1 VSARYV
7 CASDR
12 RRMMVKAHASL
23 NGIDYLEVLDNDAP
37 PGVPRQRTLL
47 VHFHKPIPA
56 FDAGNVRIEGGVR
69 ITPVRV
75 LWAARANQVASPPG
89 TAPDAAFF
97 PALSDAAKVLV
108 IRTDSAG
115 DYSSYELSLAA
126 SASDDEPPAGFDP
139 RTSSVS
145 FSFKVECPSRFDC
158 AEVPDCPPA
167 ELTEPAIDY
176 LVKDYAGFRRL
187 MLDRISTLAPDLRE
201 RNPADVTVAV
211 VELLAYYADH
221 LSYYQDAVGTEAYL
235 ATARKRVS
243 LRRHARMLDYRLGE
257 GSNARTWVC
266 FAAAADGSGD
276 GVLPAGTKVLSLDP
290 EDPAPSPTVDPGA
303 LEALLAAGDRLV
315 FETMRDVRVRRAHNA
330 LDFYTWDEDECCLP
344 AGATAAT
351 LRRPAGFALAPGDLL
366 LLEEARDPLTGVA
379 GDADPARRHVVLL
392 TRVTTRTPGGT
403 SLQDPLDGTPI
414 AEVAWEADDA
424 LPFPLCIS
432 ARDEGKT
439 LRTVGVARGNV
450 APADHG
456 LTYAGEDLIPRA
468 APENARYRPRVARG
482 PLTFRTPAGKGGSA
496 AAMMRGGGAPEPA
509 ISLREDDGTLWSA
522 RPDLVGSDRF
532 ATEFVVE
539 MDESGLAQL
548 RFGDGVSGA
557 EPVEASVLRATYRVG
572 NGTRGNVGHSAL
584 GQVVVPGKGIERVW
598 NPLPATG
605 GTDPEPAEH
614 ARMMAPW
621 AFRTLERAVTAADHV
636 VVAERDPGVQKA
648 SARIRWTGSWHT
660 AFVTVD
666 RTGGRAV
673 DPRFDAHLTDFFDGF
688 RMAGRD
694 VEIDGAV
701 HVPLDLA
708 LTVCVARG
716 HVAAAVERAVL
727 DVLSARTL
735 PRGRGFFHPDAFTFG
750 QPVYLSRIYE
760 AVLAVPGVEW
770 VDATRFHRWNHDPNG
785 ELGLGVLQP
794 GAFEVVRLDNDPSF
808 PENGLI
814 EITTEGG
821 I

>member
-1 VSARYV
+1 MSARYV
-7 CASDR
+7 CESDR
-12 RRMMVKAHASL
+12 RRMMVKAHAAL

-37 PGVPRQRTLL
+37 PGVARQRTLL

-69 ITPVRV
+69 MTPVGAV
-75 LWAARANQVASPPG
+75 WAARADRVAEPP
-89 TAPDAAFF
+89 ASAADAAFF
-97 PALSDAAKVLV
+97 PALADGTKVLV

-126 SASDDEPPAGFDP
+126 SAADDEPPPGFDP
-139 RTSSVS
+139 RTSSVV

-158 AEVPDCPPA
+158 SRELDCPPE

-187 MLDRISTLAPDLRE
+187 MLDRISTLAPGLHE
-201 RNPADVTVAV
+201 RNPADVTVAL

-221 LSYYQDAVGTEAYL
+221 LSYFQDAVGTEAYL

-243 LRRHARMLDYRLGE
+243 LRRHARLLDYRLGE

-276 GVLPAGTKVLSLDP
+276 GVLRAGTRILSLDP
-290 EDPAPSPTVDPGA
+290 DEAAPAPTVDPAALGA
-303 LEALLAAGDRLV
+303 LVADGERLV

-330 LDFYTWDEDECCLP
+330 LQLYAWDEDECCLP

-351 LRRPAGFALAPGDLL
+351 LRRPAGFALAAGDLL
-366 LLEEARDPLTGVA
+366 LLEEANDPRTGVA

-392 TRVTTRTPGGT
+392 TRVTTKTPGGT

-414 AEVAWEADDA
+414 AEVEWGPDDA
-424 LPFPLCIS
+424 LPFPLCVS
-432 ARDEGKT
+432 ARGEDKT

-456 LTYAGEDLIPRA
+456 LTHSGEELIPRA
-468 APENARYRPRVARG
+468 PSESGRYRPRVARG
-482 PLTFRTPAGKGGSA
+482 PLTFRAPAAGRHSA
-496 AAMMRGGGAPEPA
+496 AAMMSGAGPAEPL
-509 ISLREDDGTLWSA
+509 ISLREDDGTVWNA

-532 ATEFVVE
+532 ATEFAVE
-539 MDESGLAQL
+539 MDEAGLAQL

-557 EPVEASVLRATYRVG
+557 EPVEATAFRATYRVG
-572 NGTRGNVGHSAL
+572 NGTRGNVGHSVL
-584 GQVVVPGKGIERVW
+584 GQVVVAGKGIDRVW

-605 GTDPEPAEH
+605 GTDPETAEH
-614 ARMMAPW
+614 ARLMAPW
-621 AFRTLERAVTAADHV
+621 AFRTQERAVTAADHV
-636 VVAERDPGVQKA
+636 VVAERHPGVQKA

-666 RTGGRAV
+666 RTGGRPV
-673 DPRFDAHLTDFFDGF
+673 DRGFDASMTGFFDGF

-694 VEIDGAV
+694 VEIDGAA

-708 LTVCVARG
+708 LTICVSRD

-727 DVLSARTL
+727 DVLSARAL

-770 VDATRFHRWNHDPNG
+770 VDATRFHRWGREPNA
-785 ELGLGVLQP
+785 ELSLGVLRP
-794 GAFEVVRLDNDPSF
+794 GALEVVRLDNDPSF

-814 EITTEGG
+814 EITTRGG
-821 I
+821 V